1 MVFKMEAVLDL
12 RKFDGDMTNVDF
24 LSLLMIDF
32 YGSIRQVTVPKS
44 FISEKLIFEG
54 IGFDASNLGFAKVNK
69 SDMTAKPDMD
79 TGFIEIKDGY
89 TILHVLC
96 DVFLTNGELFDQ
108 YPRSIAKKTLEYL
121 KKEGIADNAKM
132 LVELEFHIF
141 EDVKHSCDVGHS
153 YYEVLSSEGIGGE
166 YGENPRFHV
175 QKGYHR
181 LYPADKYFS
190 VRNDI
195 VRALETVGVPVK
207 YHHHEVSASQL
218 EIELDFDSLG
228 VVGDQV
234 SIAKW
239 IAVNIAKE
247 HGLYLTFMP
256 KPMYNVAGN
265 GMHVHQF
272 LEKEGKTIFAGQELH
287 GLTKEALSYTAG
299 LLEHSLTGSLL
310 AFSNPSTNSFKRL
323 VAGFEAPIGATFAK
337 GSREASVRI
346 PAYLA
351 KGEERIEYRTGDATA
366 NIYFFLSAMV
376 LAGIDGIKKSKDPV
390 KEGYSDPDNGK
401 IYPLNLNLVMDG
413 LLKDNEYL
421 LPVFPKELL
430 ENWVKIKKA
439 EATYVYNAPTPQ
451 EYELYF

>member
-1 MVFKMEAVLDL
+1 MELK
-12 RKFDGDMTNVDF
+12 KFDGNLTGIDF
-24 LSLLMIDF
+24 LSLLMIDI
-32 YGSIRQVTVPKS
+32 YGGVRQVTVPKS
-44 FISEKLIFEG
+44 FISEKLILEG
-54 IGFDASNLGFAKVNK
+54 IGFDASNLGFAKVTK
-69 SDMTAKPDMD
+69 SDMTARPDMD

-89 TILHVLC
+89 NILHVLC
-96 DVFLTNGELFDQ
+96 DVYLTDGQKFSQ
-108 YPRSIAKKTLEYL
+108 YPRHIAQKTLEYL
-121 KKEGIADNAKM
+121 RKENIAHDAKM

-141 EDVKHSCDVGHS
+141 EDVRYSSAVGHS
-153 YYEVLSSEGIGGE
+153 FYEVQSSEGIGE
-166 YGENPRFHV
+166 EEDAPRFNV

-181 LYPADKYFS
+181 LYPADRYFS

-195 VRALETVGVPVK
+195 VRALETVGIPVK

-218 EIELDFDSLG
+218 EIELDFDSIA

-234 SIAKW
+234 VIAKW
-239 IAVNIAKE
+239 MAVNIARE

-265 GMHVHQF
+265 GMHVHQY
-272 LEKEGKTIFAGQELH
+272 LEKEGVSIFAGEEMH
-287 GLTKEALSYTAG
+287 GLTKEALCYTAG

-346 PAYLA
+346 PAYLG

-366 NIYFFLSAMV
+366 NIYFFLSAMI
-376 LAGIDGIKKSKDPV
+376 LAGIDGIKKGKDPV
-390 KEGYSDPDNGK
+390 KEGYDNPRNGK
-401 IYPLNLNLVMDG
+401 IYPLNLNLVQDG
-413 LLKDNEYL
+413 LMQDNEYL
-421 LPVFPKELL
+421 SPVFPKELIEL
-430 ENWVKIKKA
+430 WVKLKKGEA
-439 EATYVYNAPTPQ
+439 EYVYNAPTAQ